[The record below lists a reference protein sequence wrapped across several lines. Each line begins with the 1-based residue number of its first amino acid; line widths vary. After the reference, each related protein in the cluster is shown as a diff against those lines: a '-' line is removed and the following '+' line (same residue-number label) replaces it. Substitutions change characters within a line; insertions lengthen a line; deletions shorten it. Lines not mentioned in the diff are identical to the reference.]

1 MRCGFDTFWRWV
13 QVLGQKKVSQIE
25 NIVMTLAFSLCNK
38 WTQVRKEK
46 LRQDGQRKKSKTGCD
61 SERKSFINFISS
73 FTASSCVPTPHQKSI
88 WREPAYLPQPQ
99 ITKAEAEA
107 ERTHTKHMDIVKKEK
122 SIKGQK
128 HSLQRDRVEDSETR
142 WALDYSARTAP
153 RKRCCSERRFQIL
166 RRCVRLER
174 NGRRREWEDIQRQ
187 RRGWDREAGRL
198 GLSNNSC

>member
-13 QVLGQKKVSQIE
+13 QVLGQKKVLQIE

-99 ITKAEAEA
+99 ITKAEAE
-107 ERTHTKHMDIVKKEK
+107 RTHTKHMDIVKKEK
-122 SIKGQK
+122 IYKGA
-128 HSLQRDRVEDSETR
+128 ETLF
-142 WALDYSARTAP
+142 A
-153 RKRCCSERRFQIL
+153 ERQS
-166 RRCVRLER
+166 
-174 NGRRREWEDIQRQ
+174 
-187 RRGWDREAGRL
+187 GRL
-198 GLSNNSC
+198 RNPLSPRLFSEDGSKKKMLLREEISDFETVC